1 MKRKLSSDETYD
13 RKNNG
18 LWAGFFVSF
27 GNFRKPDAVTF
38 FFLEVLASSTASSL
52 TGREVQG
59 AIPVSQTVTSL
70 SSGWAHC
77 HKPGYINNAL

>member
-1 MKRKLSSDETYD
+1 MGCRRDSLFP
-13 RKNNG
+13 
-18 LWAGFFVSF
+18 LVIL
-27 GNFRKPDAVTF
+27 GNLMPLPF

>member
-1 MKRKLSSDETYD
+1 MPL
-13 RKNNG
+13 
-18 LWAGFFVSF
+18 
-27 GNFRKPDAVTF
+27 PF